1 MIFQQ
6 LWKRDPNY
14 ANDIQTAFALS
25 CIFAGR
31 DKSPALDTDCLPM
44 FSKSIKSVM
53 VGEGRLI
60 ASSQQMP
67 AHLVKTD
74 RLSKEVARLK
84 NEYVVSDFSKV

>member
-1 MIFQQ
+1 M
-6 LWKRDPNY
+6 
-14 ANDIQTAFALS
+14 QTAFALS

-53 VGEGRLI
+53 VGAGRLFV
-60 ASSQQMP
+60 SSQHRP
-67 AHLVKTD
+67 AHSVKTD

-84 NEYVVSDFSKV
+84 YG